1 MLKTNKMRNYIVL
14 LIFTVFLSCTNKQEY
29 ILQYLDDNQELVT
42 LVYDS
47 VDSINSHTK
56 YLDSIGVT
64 YWVD

>member
-1 MLKTNKMRNYIVL
+1 MLKINKMRNYIVL
-14 LIFTVFLSCTNKQEY
+14 LIFTVFLSCTSKQEF

-47 VDSINSHTK
+47 VDNINSHTK